1 MRRIIRIVLSY
12 IKESNEA
19 IKRIIRRVKSDIGI
33 FRILELKI

>member
-19 IKRIIRRVKSDIGI
+19 IERIIRRVKSDIGI
-33 FRILELKI
+33 FRILEF